1 MVFVLH
7 DMIFKVVLKNIL
19 IIIHD
24 VMNIVNIMH
33 RRFDYAYV

>member
-33 RRFDYAYV
+33 